1 MSVFRSIIFSAV
13 VVGIIVGAIITV
25 AHQFGTVPLILK
37 AEVYE
42 HSAKP
47 AIEPSAA
54 AHEDASHDHDMA
66 AWKPEDGLP
75 RNLFTGAA
83 NILTAIGFSLLLAGI
98 YALRGHPVTWRE
110 GVLWGLAGFAIFTV
124 APSLGLPPE
133 LPGVPAAPLGARQMW
148 WIATAAATASGLS
161 LFVFWRSVTATLLGL
176 CLIVSPHLIGAP
188 QLAVTH
194 TDVPDALSHQFV
206 IAVTLTSFVFWVLLG
221 SLTSIVYRRFSVR

>member
-1 MSVFRSIIFSAV
+1 MSVFRSIVLSAV
-13 VVGIIVGAIITV
+13 VVGIVVGAIITV

-42 HSAKP
+42 HGAK
-47 AIEPSAA
+47 AATEPSAA
-54 AHEDASHDHDMA
+54 AREDAGHSQGMA
-66 AWKPEDGLP
+66 AWRPEDGLP

-98 YALRGHPVTWRE
+98 YALRSHPVTWRE

-161 LFVFWRSVTATLLGL
+161 LFVFWRSITATLLGL

-206 IAVTLTSFVFWVLLG
+206 IVVTLTSFVFWVLVG
-221 SLTSIVYRRFSVR
+221 SLTSIAYRRFSLR

>member
-13 VVGIIVGAIITV
+13 VVGIIVCAIITV

-37 AEVYE
+37 GEVYE

-83 NILTAIGFSLLLAGI
+83 NILTAIGFSLLIACI
-98 YALRGHPVTWRE
+98 YALRGHRLTCVE
-110 GVLWGLAGFAIFTV
+110 GVLWGLAGFAIFT
-124 APSLGLPPE
+124 
-133 LPGVPAAPLGARQMW
+133 AR
-148 WIATAAATASGLS
+148 GRL
-161 LFVFWRSVTATLLGL
+161 WR
-176 CLIVSPHLIGAP
+176 P
-188 QLAVTH
+188 
-194 TDVPDALSHQFV
+194 
-206 IAVTLTSFVFWVLLG
+206 
-221 SLTSIVYRRFSVR
+221 